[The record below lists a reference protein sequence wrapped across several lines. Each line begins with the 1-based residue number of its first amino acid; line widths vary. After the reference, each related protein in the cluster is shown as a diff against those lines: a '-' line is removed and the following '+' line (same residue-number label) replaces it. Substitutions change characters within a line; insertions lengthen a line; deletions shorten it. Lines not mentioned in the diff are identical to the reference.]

1 MERKQTVKSTFANIA
16 GSKTCLSE
24 AGSGMRYD
32 MGTRRCILGTV
43 GKGINNDSGA
53 SNNINVY
60 MSDETLKIYSLDSP
74 GKKGIYE

>member
-1 MERKQTVKSTFANIA
+1 
-16 GSKTCLSE
+16 
-24 AGSGMRYD
+24 MRYD
-32 MGTRRCILGTV
+32 LGLGRCMLGTV
-43 GKGINNDSGA
+43 GKGINNDLGS